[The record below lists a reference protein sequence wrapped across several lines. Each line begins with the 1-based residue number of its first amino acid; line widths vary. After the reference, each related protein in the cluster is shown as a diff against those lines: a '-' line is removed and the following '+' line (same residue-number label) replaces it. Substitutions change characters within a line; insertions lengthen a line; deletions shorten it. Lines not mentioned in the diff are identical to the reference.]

1 MRLKVTRLAKYED
14 LLLEA
19 DIIRVGNDLAQVS
32 GDGGES
38 TSQKQ
43 DKYDKIDKWIDDL
56 IDSDLE
62 RYLSNENFINA
73 FTADQVI
80 ATMNEYLAYCKTRI
94 VIAKEKLASALK
106 SVVQNP
112 DYIKSLNL
120 DIAKISDRIETL
132 LQIYSRAKSEKS
144 ANVVTQLSTIKE
156 EIFSY
161 YYSPILVKSEEV
173 KNKLTVVKKS
183 TDEVAKINAAASV
196 IEDVQILEEITE
208 EYPEEVKVGVADA
221 SSKIEEEISKEIGQE
236 KLEDLK
242 AGRKANIHFT
252 KIVQDIL
259 EYEQLYSTEAE
270 IKETARLL
278 KTVRIG
284 QNENLDEDSKAYLT
298 AWVTQIEESLL
309 KKAQD
314 KSIQLDMN
322 KGIHFDFNIKLPLF
336 QTVMLPVTGKQI
348 ADASF
353 IGRARK
359 KSSDLL
365 NTIFTPTNQTA
376 AYRAAE
382 DIGRS
387 FSTIYSIGLN
397 KLAKTIGK
405 AVKGREGEMK
415 ADAISRMLMPTTEY
429 LDKYI
434 AKTKATEEAASP
446 GVSMQVPG
454 SIGSMGPITPPTQ
467 TSLGSGDNFGPKKK
481 KKRIMEFAEFWK
493 NKNQQ

>member
-32 GDGGES
+32 GSDGDS

-56 IDSDLE
+56 IDGDVQ
-62 RYLSNENFINA
+62 RYLNNENFINA

-80 ATMNEYLAYCKTRI
+80 STMNDYLEYCKIRI
-94 VIAKEKLASALK
+94 GIAKTKLAEALK
-106 SVVQNP
+106 SMVQNP

-120 DIAKISDRIETL
+120 DIAKISDRIDTL
-132 LQIYSRAKSEKS
+132 NLIYSRAKSEKS
-144 ANVVTQLSTIKE
+144 AQVISKLSSIRE
-156 EIFSY
+156 DIFAY

-173 KNKLTVVKKS
+173 KNKLVVIKKS
-183 TDEVAKINAAASV
+183 DDEAEKINAAAAV

-208 EYPEEVKVGVADA
+208 EYPEEVKVGVTDA
-221 SSKIEEEISKEIGQE
+221 SKKIEDEVAKEIGQD
-236 KLEDLK
+236 KLEEIK
-242 AGRKANIHFT
+242 SGRKANIHFT

-278 KTVRIG
+278 KMVRIG

-298 AWVTQIEESLL
+298 SWVTQIEENLL

-314 KSIQLDMN
+314 KSIKIDMN
-322 KGIHFDFNIKLPLF
+322 KGIHYDFNIKLPLF
-336 QTVMLPVTGKQI
+336 QTVMLPVSGKQI

-353 IGRARK
+353 LGRARK
-359 KSSDLL
+359 KASDLL

-376 AYRAAE
+376 GYRAAE
-382 DIGRS
+382 EIGKG

-415 ADAISRMLMPTTEY
+415 ADAISRLMMPTTEY
-429 LDKYI
+429 LDKYT
-434 AKTKATEEAASP
+434 AKAKANEEVGP
-446 GVSMQVPG
+446 GVAFQVPG

-467 TSLGSGDNFGPKKK
+467 ASLGSGDNFNPKKK